1 MTVIHKIRLLQV
13 VKGSIMLRQEI
24 IGRENRSTYLSGN
37 KKHMKVKSHQFIKL
51 TATFSVK
58 FLTFFAVAYAC
69 CIPPKS
75 YAQIITMRSPQRRIG
90 M

>member
-1 MTVIHKIRLLQV
+1 MISYEQRYLVTVIHKIRLLQV

-51 TATFSVK
+51 TATFSV
-58 FLTFFAVAYAC
+58 
-69 CIPPKS
+69 
-75 YAQIITMRSPQRRIG
+75 
-90 M
+90 

>member
-24 IGRENRSTYLSGN
+24 TGRENRSTYLSGN

-51 TATFSVK
+51 TATFSV
-58 FLTFFAVAYAC
+58 
-69 CIPPKS
+69 
-75 YAQIITMRSPQRRIG
+75 
-90 M
+90 